1 MTAAIALFGTSAD
14 PPTVGH
20 GSILRWLGDRFEGVV
35 VWVAD
40 NPFKQ
45 HRAPLPHRA
54 AMMERAIADVR
65 NPRVVLHQEFSRPR
79 TVETLALVA
88 ARWPDRPLVLAV
100 GTDVVGQ
107 IPSWYRAAEVL
118 QRAELLVMPRAGV
131 SLSPETVAQ
140 LEALGGK
147 LHWASAE
154 VPPVSSTGY
163 RDRGDRASVI
173 PSVAAYIEREGLY

>member
-20 GSILRWLGDRFEGVV
+20 GSILRWLGDRFGRVV

-45 HRAPLPHRA
+45 HRAALSHRA
-54 AMMERAIADVR
+54 AMMALAIAEVA
-65 NPRVVLHQEFSRPR
+65 NPKVALHQEFSRPR
-79 TVETLALVA
+79 TLETLALVA
-88 ARWPDRPLVLAV
+88 ARWPDCPLVLVV
-100 GTDVVGQ
+100 GTDVVPQ
-107 IPSWYRAAEVL
+107 IPTWYRGAEVL
-118 QRAELLVMPRAGV
+118 QRAELLVIPRVGG
-131 SLSPETVAQ
+131 SLTPETVAQ
-140 LEALGGK
+140 LENLGGK
-147 LHWASAE
+147 LHYASVE

>member
-20 GSILRWLGDRFEGVV
+20 GSILRWLDARFGLVV

-45 HRAPLPHRA
+45 HRAALSHRA
-54 AMMERAIADVR
+54 AMMALAIADLGESKVA
-65 NPRVVLHQEFSRPR
+65 LHQEFSRPR
-79 TVETLALVA
+79 TLETLTLVA
-88 ARWPDRPLVLAV
+88 ARWPDRPLVLVV
-100 GTDVVGQ
+100 GTDVVAQ
-107 IPSWYRAAEVL
+107 IPTWYRGAEVL
-118 QRAELLVMPRAGV
+118 QRAELLVIARAGMTLV
-131 SLSPETVAQ
+131 PATVAQ
-140 LEALGGK
+140 IAALGGK
-147 LHWASAE
+147 LHYASAE